1 MNPQWKRYAPIG
13 LYLSLLAALIAG
25 GFYIVQHSFT
35 LPIQISLGI
44 VVLGIAAFALLDP
57 QRVRT
62 SITGRQARYGSN
74 SLIMTIAFIGII
86 VVVNYIGYKNAPR
99 WDLTQDKTNSLAA
112 ESIKTLAS
120 LKQPVLAE
128 AFYTSRA
135 TDAST
140 ARQLLEN
147 FKNKGN
153 NLFDYKFIDPEAN
166 PVQAQADH
174 VTQDSTVVLKM
185 AGRQELITS
194 PTEQDITS
202 ALIRLANP
210 GKRAVYFLTGHGE
223 FDPNGSGNSA
233 YSQVKTTLTSKNYTI
248 DTLNLLSTPK
258 IPDDALA
265 IIIAGPKKPL
275 SDNEVSLIKDYLAKG
290 KALVYLSEPPALMD
304 TPSAKDPLADYLASG
319 WSIQSGNNVV
329 VDPSVNPPVVA
340 VSNSYGSHAIT
351 QKLSLVSIFPSAHSI
366 TAGTA
371 PTNVTLTQLVLTSNQ
386 AWGETDIQALQ
397 NNQQVT
403 PDKSKD
409 LMGPVS
415 IAVAGSNSQTNA
427 RVVVVG
433 DADFASD
440 QYFQSYG
447 NSDFIIN
454 SIDWAASQN
463 NLINLTA
470 KPPTNRVLVPPSDSA
485 IGLILLG
492 SVFVMPGLVI
502 FFGITTWL
510 QRRRRG

>member
-1 MNPQWKRYAPIG
+1 MNSQWKRYAPIG
-13 LYLSLLAALIAG
+13 LYLSLLAIIAAG
-25 GFYIVQHSFT
+25 GLYIVQQSFT

-44 VVLGIAAFALLDP
+44 AVLGIAAYALLDP
-57 QRVRT
+57 QHVRNAL
-62 SITGRQARYGSN
+62 TGRQARYGSN
-74 SLIMTIAFIGII
+74 ALIMTIAFIGII
-86 VVVNYIGYKNAPR
+86 VVVNYIGNKNAPR
-99 WDLTQDKTNSLAA
+99 WDLTQDKVNTLAP
-112 ESIKTLAS
+112 ESMTTLAS
-120 LKQPVLAE
+120 LKQPVLAD
-128 AFYTSRA
+128 AYYTTRA
-135 TDAST
+135 SDTST
-140 ARQLLEN
+140 ARQLLDN
-147 FKNKGN
+147 FKNKGK

-185 AGRQELITS
+185 DGRQELITS

-210 GKRAVYFLTGHGE
+210 GKRVVYFLTGHGE
-223 FDPNGSGNSA
+223 FDPNGSGNTA
-233 YSQVKTTLTSKNYTI
+233 YSQVRTTLTAKNYTVQS
-248 DTLNLLSTPK
+248 LNLLSTPK

-265 IIIAGPKKPL
+265 IIIAGPKQPL
-275 SDNEVSLIKDYLAKG
+275 SDNEVSLLKDYLAKG
-290 KALVYLSEPPALMD
+290 KAVVYLSEPPALM
-304 TPSAKDPLADYLASG
+304 TPPNAKDPLADYLASSWG
-319 WSIQSGNNVV
+319 IQSGNNVV
-329 VDPSVNPPVVA
+329 VDPNVNPPVVA
-340 VSNSYGSHAIT
+340 VENSYGNHAIT
-351 QKLSLVSIFPSAHSI
+351 QKLSSVSVFPTAHSI

-371 PTNVTLTQLVLTSNQ
+371 PTNITLTQLVLTSDQ

-397 NNQQVT
+397 NNQQIT
-403 PDKSKD
+403 PDKTKD

-415 IAVAGSNSQTNA
+415 IAVAGSDSQTNA

-440 QYFQSYG
+440 QYFPSYD
-447 NSDFIIN
+447 NSGFIIN

-470 KPPTNRVLVPPSDSA
+470 KTPTNRILVPPSDSI

-502 FFGITTWL
+502 FFGVTTWL

>member
-13 LYLSLLAALIAG
+13 LYLSLLAVLVAG

-62 SITGRQARYGSN
+62 GLTGRQARYGSN
-74 SLIMTIAFIGII
+74 ALIISIAFIGI
-86 VVVNYIGYKNAPR
+86 VVVINYIGYNNAPR
-99 WDLTQDKTNSLAA
+99 WDLTQDQVNSLAP
-112 ESIKTLAS
+112 ESIKVLAS

-128 AFYTSRA
+128 AYYTSRA
-135 TDAST
+135 ADSAT
-140 ARQLLEN
+140 AKQLLDN
-147 FKNKGN
+147 FKNKSN
-153 NLFDYKFIDPEAN
+153 KLFNYQFIDPEAN

-174 VTQDSTVVLKM
+174 VTQDSTVVLKLD
-185 AGRQELITS
+185 GRQELVTS

-202 ALIRLANP
+202 ALVRLANP
-210 GKRAVYFLTGHGE
+210 GKRVVYFLTGHGE
-223 FDPNGSGNSA
+223 YDPNGSGTTA
-233 YSQVKTTLTSKNYTI
+233 YSQVKGALTAKNYTVN
-248 DTLNLLSTPK
+248 TLNLLSTPK

-290 KALVYLSEPPALMD
+290 KALVYLSIPPALMS
-304 TPSAKDPLADYLASG
+304 TPAPKDPLADYLASSWG
-319 WSIQSGNNVV
+319 IQSGNNIV
-329 VDPSVNPPVVA
+329 VDPNINPPNVA
-340 VSNSYGSHAIT
+340 VTNSYGTHAIT
-351 QKLSLVSIFPSAHSI
+351 QKLTLVTVFPTAHSI
-366 TAGTA
+366 SAGTA
-371 PTNVTLTQLVLTSNQ
+371 PTNVTLTQLALTSDQ

-397 NNQQVT
+397 NNQQIT
-403 PDKSKD
+403 PDKTKD

-415 IAVAGSNSQTNA
+415 LAVAGENSQTNA
-427 RVVVVG
+427 RLVVIG
-433 DADFASD
+433 NADFAND
-440 QYFQSYG
+440 QNYQAYG

-463 NLINLTA
+463 SLINLTA
-470 KPPTNRVLVPPSDSA
+470 KTPTNRVLVPPSGPI
-485 IGLILLG
+485 IGFILLG
-492 SVFVMPGLVI
+492 SVFVLPGLVI

>member
-1 MNPQWKRYAPIG
+1 MNPQWRRYAPIG
-13 LYLSLLAALIAG
+13 LYLSLVALLVAG

-62 SITGRQARYGSN
+62 GLTGRQARYGSN
-74 SLIMTIAFIGII
+74 AFIMTIAFIGII

-99 WDLTQDKTNSLAA
+99 WDLTQDKVNSLAP
-112 ESIKTLAS
+112 ESIKVLAS
-120 LKQPVLAE
+120 LKQPVLAV
-128 AFYTSRA
+128 AYYTSRA
-135 TDAST
+135 SDART
-140 ARQLLEN
+140 AKQLLDN
-147 FKNKGN
+147 FKTKGN
-153 NLFDYKFIDPEAN
+153 NLFNYQFVDPEAN

-174 VTQDSTVVLKM
+174 ITQDSTVVLKQD
-185 AGRQELITS
+185 GRQELITS

-210 GKRAVYFLTGHGE
+210 GKRVVYFLTGHGE
-223 FDPNGSGNSA
+223 FDPNGSGTGA
-233 YSQVKTTLTSKNYTI
+233 YSQVKATLTAKNYTVQ
-248 DTLNLLSTPK
+248 TLNLLSEQK

-290 KALVYLSEPPALMD
+290 KALVYLSDPPALMD
-304 TPSAKDPLADYLASG
+304 TPNTVDPLANYLATSWG
-319 WSIQSGNNVV
+319 IESGNNVV
-329 VDPSVNPPVVA
+329 IDPNYNPPVVS
-340 VSNSYGSHAIT
+340 VSNSYGNHAIT
-351 QKLSLVSIFPSAHSI
+351 QKLSLVSVFPTAHSI

-386 AWGETDIQALQ
+386 AWGETDIEALK
-397 NNQQVT
+397 NNQQIT
-403 PDKSKD
+403 PDKTKD

-415 IAVAGSNSQTNA
+415 LAVAGSNSQTNA
-427 RVVVVG
+427 RVVVIG
-433 DADFASD
+433 NADFASD
-440 QYFQSYG
+440 QNYQAYG

-463 NLINLTA
+463 SLINLTA
-470 KPPTNRVLVPPSDSA
+470 KTPTNRVLVPPSDSI

-510 QRRRRG
+510 QRRHKG

>member
-1 MNPQWKRYAPIG
+1 MNPQWKKYASFG
-13 LYLSLLAALIAG
+13 LYLSLLAILVAG
-25 GFYIVQHSFT
+25 GFYIVQQGFS

-44 VVLGIAAFALLDP
+44 AVLGIAAFALLDP

-62 SITGRQARYGSN
+62 GLTGRQARYGSN
-74 SLIMTIAFIGII
+74 ALIMTIAVIGII

-99 WDLTQDKTNSLAA
+99 WDLTQNQVNSLAP

-128 AFYTSRA
+128 AFYTSQA
-135 TDAST
+135 DTST
-140 ARQLLEN
+140 ARQLLAN

-153 NLFDYKFIDPEAN
+153 NLFDYKFIDPNAD
-166 PVQAQADH
+166 PVEAQADH

-185 AGRQELITS
+185 DGRQELITS
-194 PTEQDITS
+194 PSEQDITS

-210 GKRAVYFLTGHGE
+210 GKRVVYFLTGHGE
-223 FDPNGSGNSA
+223 ADPNGTDTTA
-233 YSQVKTTLTSKNYTI
+233 YSQVRTTLTAKNYTVQ
-248 DTLNLLSTPK
+248 TLNLLSEPK

-275 SDNEVSLIKDYLAKG
+275 SDNEVSLLKDYLANG
-290 KALVYLSEPPALMD
+290 KALVYLSNPPALMD
-304 TPSAKDPLADYLASG
+304 TPNANDPLADYLAG
-319 WSIQSGNNVV
+319 TWGIESGNNIV
-329 VDPSVNPPVVA
+329 VDPNVNPPVVA

-351 QKLSLVSIFPSAHSI
+351 QKLSLVTVFPTAHSI

-371 PTNVTLTQLVLTSNQ
+371 PTNVTLIQLVLTSNQ
-386 AWGETDIQALQ
+386 AWGETDIQGLQ
-397 NNQQVT
+397 NNQPIT
-403 PDKSKD
+403 FDKSKD
-409 LMGPVS
+409 LIGPVS
-415 IAVAGSNSQTNA
+415 LAVAGSNSQTNA
-427 RVVVVG
+427 RVVVIG
-433 DADFASD
+433 NADFAND
-440 QYFQSYG
+440 QNYQAYG

-470 KPPTNRVLVPPSDSA
+470 KTPTNRILVPPSDT
-485 IGLILLG
+485 ITGLILLG

>member
-1 MNPQWKRYAPIG
+1 MNPQWRRYAPIG
-13 LYLSLLAALIAG
+13 LYLALLALLVAA
-25 GFYIVQHSFT
+25 GFYIVQHSFS
-35 LPIQISLGI
+35 LSIQISLGI
-44 VVLGIAAFALLDP
+44 VVLGVAAFALLDP

-62 SITGRQARYGSN
+62 SLTGRQARYGSN
-74 SLIMTIAFIGII
+74 ALVMTIAFIGII
-86 VVVNYIGYKNAPR
+86 VVINYIGYKNAPR
-99 WDLTQDKTNSLAA
+99 WDLTQDKVNSLAP

-120 LKQPVLAE
+120 LKQPVVAD
-128 AFYTSRA
+128 AYYTSRA
-135 TDAST
+135 TDTST

-147 FKNKGN
+147 FKIKGN

-185 AGRQELITS
+185 DGRQELVTS

-223 FDPNGSGNSA
+223 ADPSGTDTTA
-233 YSQVKTTLTSKNYTI
+233 YSQVKATLTAKNYTVQ
-248 DTLNLLSTPK
+248 TLNLLSSPK

-275 SDNEVSLIKDYLAKG
+275 SDNEVSLIKAYLDQG
-290 KALVYLSEPPALMD
+290 KALVYLSIPPALLD
-304 TPSAKDPLADYLASG
+304 TPNAKDPLADYLAANWG
-319 WSIQSGNNVV
+319 IESGNNIV
-329 VDPSVNPPVVA
+329 VDPNVNPPVVA

-351 QKLSLVSIFPSAHSI
+351 QKLTLVSVFPTAHSI
-366 TAGTA
+366 SAGTA
-371 PTNVTLTQLVLTSNQ
+371 PANVSLTQLALTSDQ

-403 PDKSKD
+403 PDKTKD

-415 IAVAGSNSQTNA
+415 LAVAGSNSQTNA
-427 RVVVVG
+427 RVVVIG
-433 DADFASD
+433 NADFAND
-440 QYFQSYG
+440 QNYQAYG

-470 KPPTNRVLVPPSDSA
+470 KTPTNRVLVPPSDT
-485 IGLILLG
+485 ITGLILLG